1 MSDEYQIDHGAILY
15 LDHPDW
21 CHRVTSTIATRAE
34 VIDGRVILVP
44 AGREPI
50 PACVVPDIGGCYA
63 GIGTVDESR
72 RQARATL
79 AGRVDAE
86 TTWAHDVLVRTL
98 LSREPMRLV
107 DDLRVDPAL
116 LAWVLAT
123 LPQDTHVRVARYVV
137 PHVELPCVRLAARR
151 AWAVIAPLRVASA
164 DRVEQELN
172 ALEKAVAAENTP

>member
-21 CHRVTSTIATRAE
+21 CPRVTSTIGTRAE

-44 AGREPI
+44 AGREPV

-63 GIGTVDESR
+63 DISTVDESR
-72 RQARATL
+72 LGQARATL
-79 AGRVDAE
+79 VGRVDAE
-86 TTWAHDVLVRTL
+86 TTWAHDALVRTL
-98 LSREPMRLV
+98 LSRDPVRLV

-123 LPQDTHVRVARYVV
+123 LPQDTHVRVARYAV
-137 PHVELPCVRLAARR
+137 PHVERPCVRLASRR
-151 AWAVIAPLRVASA
+151 AWAVIAPLVVS
-164 DRVEQELN
+164 
-172 ALEKAVAAENTP
+172 